1 MPLVPTA
8 KRETSARSSALA
20 PQFQQVAGAGDIA
33 AFGGSSNPSNNFARL
48 GQTLDQYAAIVEAN
62 QDEDNRT
69 EAKRIIADHDNNLR
83 IVAVGDGDQRGYLS
97 QLGAD
102 AVANAGAARKS
113 LGTSMSTALE
123 SASNP
128 DVKNLIT
135 PLLAD
140 SNNRALTSVERH
152 LITQRGKASVD
163 ASNALIASKNSLALG
178 GDPVAVA
185 VAEQTITTEMRSQ
198 GDRAGWQ
205 PETLEWNQRKAI
217 SGLHSA
223 VATSLAT
230 DEGAG
235 GKLAME
241 YFALNVTKFVGED
254 LIRVKKLVADAY
266 LTTQSQE
273 VAEEYIQRLQ
283 NGDSFLDL
291 RDEMARSLS
300 GKLQDET
307 IKRVKRYFSLLKE
320 MLRAEDQQRNQNARE
335 RNQDQKERTNAIK
348 LRLDEALLAAKDEI
362 AASFAGT
369 TEDLM
374 ATLEG
379 RGFTGEQFGE
389 ARDTFR
395 AALLKQS
402 MSLFEHTKKVG
413 ELAAE
418 RALVDA
424 SRAANEVVFG
434 IGSTITPQK
443 WAENN
448 PVLQKLLAANGKW
461 GPLLTA
467 HNSIVL
473 GEFFVQPGT
482 EKHNPDLVP
491 NFLSKSIEFRAN
503 ASFVSLKGIVTRQQL
518 NQLEYQ
524 RTAAIKYLEAVQQPK
539 PGDATAVTKAIN
551 SLRLT
556 DSVKAKLGP
565 GLFVDLSLYVDEVRA
580 TKKLPSQTDINREA
594 GRLMIKI
601 ERPSKV
607 FGMGA
612 GINQGIKG
620 LFRSSIGSTTA
631 RKFLEAAGLTPEE
644 FVRNLAGEE
653 KNRYELGAGFTL
665 KGRLSEIQPSVL
677 SFVRNALAAE
687 FRADNSEDYRE
698 LTEDA
703 VLAFAVG
710 GKDGLEEFV
719 NLKTVSVQRVEE

>member
-83 IVAVGDGDQRGYLS
+83 IAAVGDGDQRGFLS
-97 QLGAD
+97 RLGAE
-102 AVANAGAARKS
+102 AVTHAGAARDN
-113 LGTSMSTALE
+113 LNTSMSTALK

-128 DVKNLIT
+128 DVKALIT

-140 SNNRALTSVERH
+140 SNNRALTHVERH
-152 LITQRGKASVD
+152 LITQRGKASLD
-163 ASNALIASKNSLALG
+163 ASNALIASKTSLALS
-178 GDPVAVA
+178 GDSVAVA
-185 VAEQTITTEMRSQ
+185 VAEQTINIEMRSQ

-283 NGDSFLDL
+283 DGESYLEL

-307 IKRVKRYFSLLKE
+307 IKRVKSYFSLLKE
-320 MLRAEDQQRNQNARE
+320 MLRAEDQRTNQDARVRNQY
-335 RNQDQKERTNAIK
+335 QKERANAIK
-348 LRLDEALLAAKDEI
+348 LRLDEAFLAAEDEI

-369 TEDLM
+369 TGDLM
-374 ATLEG
+374 AALER
-379 RGFTGEQFGE
+379 RGFTGEQFGK

-402 MSLFEHTKKVG
+402 MNLFEHTKKVG

-443 WAENN
+443 WGENN

-461 GPLLTA
+461 GPLIAA
-467 HNSIVL
+467 HNSLVL
-473 GEFFVQPGT
+473 GEFYVQPGT
-482 EKHNPDLVP
+482 EKHNPDLVA
-491 NFLSKSIEFRAN
+491 NFLAKSIEFRAN
-503 ASFVSLKGIVTRQQL
+503 ASFVSLKGRVTRQQL
-518 NQLEYQ
+518 TQLEYQ
-524 RTAAIKYLEAVQQPK
+524 RTAAIKYLEVVQHPK

-551 SLRLT
+551 SLGLT

-601 ERPSKV
+601 ERPTKA
-607 FGMGA
+607 FGVRST
-612 GINQGIKG
+612 NPGIKG
-620 LFRSSIGSTTA
+620 LLRSGIGSTTA

-665 KGRLSEIQPSVL
+665 EGRLSEIQPSVL
-677 SFVRNALAAE
+677 SFVRKALAAE
-687 FRADNSEDYRE
+687 FRDDNTEDYRE

-710 GKDGLEEFV
+710 GKEGLEEFV